1 MTGHEFLELDAD
13 VVINVD
19 FDAEG
24 VNYEVYKKETD
35 SSTRGSYKDPSLVEL
50 IKKSEEGR
58 V

>member
-24 VNYEVYKKETD
+24 VNYEIYQKETD
-35 SSTRGSYKDPSLVEL
+35 SSTTGSYKDPSLVEL